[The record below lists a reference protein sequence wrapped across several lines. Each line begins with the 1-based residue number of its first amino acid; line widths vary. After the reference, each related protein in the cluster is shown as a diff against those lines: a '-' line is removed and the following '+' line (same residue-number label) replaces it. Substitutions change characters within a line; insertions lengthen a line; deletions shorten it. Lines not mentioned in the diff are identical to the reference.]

1 MHFCFML
8 YEYQLYKIYR
18 TISDRVMPDKIMWYF
33 TVTCVRYVLRIVDSE
48 SIFKACQHHDF
59 KTTSWKQAQTEGSLG
74 KCGRSKDEMSEARLV
89 SRLWRKQSVGPAWT
103 SIIWLSQN
111 YLFRIVTVGG
121 LASTLAQLRALSV
134 LRSRLVF
141 FFVRGEFLPW
151 KFHRRRYRRQSYT
164 GPFWEM
170 RMWNGSGNVTYM

>member
-1 MHFCFML
+1 MLQVTRIMHFCFML

-48 SIFKACQHHDF
+48 SIFKARQHHDF
-59 KTTSWKQAQTEGSLG
+59 KTTSWKQAETEGSMG

-141 FFVRGEFLPW
+141 FC
-151 KFHRRRYRRQSYT
+151 T
-164 GPFWEM
+164 G
-170 RMWNGSGNVTYM
+170 